1 MLFVFYD
8 QGTDLVTGI
17 FLNAPPKNKEHLNAK
32 AFSNMKNLRL
42 LKISNVH
49 LPQGL
54 NYLSS
59 KLRYIHWDGYTSKSL
74 PTIFEPK
81 ELVELIMPC
90 SLMKRLWK
98 GVKVRFLLMQKLSF
112 KNKNYIY
119 KGLIFSIL
127 LLFYNRVQTS

>member
-1 MLFVFYD
+1 
-8 QGTDLVTGI
+8 
-17 FLNAPPKNKEHLNAK
+17 
-32 AFSNMKNLRL
+32 MKNLRL

-90 SLMKRLWK
+90 CVMKRVWK
-98 GVKVRFLLMQKLSF
+98 GIKVRFLLMQNFFFFFLKQKL
-112 KNKNYIY
+112 Y
-119 KGLIFSIL
+119 L
-127 LLFYNRVQTS
+127 